1 MKFYFVCLKVNKCQ
15 ILKIKQVKE
24 LMIAFPKLDRMMCE
38 TLLKISPESLKSY
51 MEEPERSNNQPEDS
65 VLKSVEIT

>member
-1 MKFYFVCLKVNKCQ
+1 MPDFED
-15 ILKIKQVKE
+15 QVKE